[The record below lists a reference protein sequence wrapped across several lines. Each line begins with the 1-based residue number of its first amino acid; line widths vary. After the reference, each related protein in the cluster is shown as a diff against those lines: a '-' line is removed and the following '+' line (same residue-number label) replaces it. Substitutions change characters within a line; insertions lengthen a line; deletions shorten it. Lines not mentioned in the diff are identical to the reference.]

1 MPTGEVVVTTVVALP
16 LQGAFAAFTG
26 DIDRW
31 WRRSAGAGT
40 IVRFEEER
48 LVAVSSAGVEVLAT
62 VIGWKPPHH
71 FELQWHGPYSQAGDT
86 VTVGFEPEG
95 TGTRVTVTHRRAGL
109 RPEEAVAAILGF
121 WWGDLLRRLSANDRT
136 GSGSPAPHHSR

>member
-16 LQGAFAAFTG
+16 LQRAFAAFTD

-31 WRRSAGAGT
+31 WQRSAGTGT

-62 VIGWKPPHH
+62 VIGWKPPHR
-71 FELQWHGPYSQAGDT
+71 FELQWHGPYS
-86 VTVGFEPEG
+86 
-95 TGTRVTVTHRRAGL
+95 RRAT
-109 RPEEAVAAILGF
+109 
-121 WWGDLLRRLSANDRT
+121 RLPSASN
-136 GSGSPAPHHSR
+136 PKALAPG

>member
-1 MPTGEVVVTTVVALP
+1 MPTGEVVVTTVVTLP
-16 LQGAFAAFTG
+16 LQRAFAAFTD

-71 FELQWHGPYSQAGDT
+71 FELQWHGPYSQASDT
-86 VTVGFEPEG
+86 VTVGFEP
-95 TGTRVTVTHRRAGL
+95 RAPWHR
-109 RPEEAVAAILGF
+109 
-121 WWGDLLRRLSANDRT
+121 GDRHPPPRRI
-136 GSGSPAPHHSR
+136 AP